1 MSGEPKHTS
10 TGVVV
15 DHVGVR
21 KLTALLVRL
30 ESGFQV
36 KIRSGLTEGQRRNP
50 PPVGTTVVVGWNTVM
65 KNTGRPRAVTFLH
78 PHLRRV
84 A

>member
-50 PPVGTTVVVGWNTVM
+50 PPVWDSTLP
-65 KNTGRPRAVTFLH
+65 KDFDLDS
-78 PHLRRV
+78 LKRRH
-84 A
+84 